1 MGSELYRIKQR
12 SGRADILEAKSN
24 IIYKYTKGIEEQIVK
39 GKTKIQEVM
48 IMIMI
53 YDQSSILLI
62 KIRKVDKLRMMM
74 LARVRTQV

>member
-1 MGSELYRIKQR
+1 MGSELYGIKQR
-12 SGRADILEAKSN
+12 SGRADILGAKSN

-62 KIRKVDKLRMMM
+62 KIRKVDKLCMMM